1 MNEET
6 NFQINQLFRKLTKNK
21 KNSNKKILIKG
32 REFSIQNYYEGVA
45 KFMFSDLCEKNVGS
59 EDYIKIAEHCN
70 FIFIENVPQFNEEN
84 KNTQQRFITLIDI
97 LYEKKIPL
105 LISSNFQLDEI
116 LSSMSLSE
124 PFKRTKSRIYE
135 LTSPDINIV

>member
-1 MNEET
+1 MKIELLNDKVFLNNQGFKKEIHPFWLRERVNGET
-6 NFQINQLFRKLTKNK
+6 
-21 KNSNKKILIKG
+21 
-32 REFSIQNYYEGVA
+32 YV
-45 KFMFSDLCEKNVGS
+45 D
-59 EDYIKIAEHCN
+59 
-70 FIFIENVPQFNEEN
+70 